1 MIKQVYIQNFQG
13 TTGRYNLSDLNVI
26 SGDNGSGKS
35 TIIKAIQLLLL
46 RTVPSDSVNDIVG
59 DQYNYYCGLEGGEM
73 VIEVTTDDGTASR
86 TWSKTKGKVSTRSI
100 INGADA
106 GANTHFMRAC
116 GVSIFNVQAFWGM
129 TPSQQ
134 VNVICELAGIDPAEL
149 ESLNEKIEQ
158 VVSQKC
164 ESIDKVKSASNAL
177 KDHEREIQILVEEG
191 RFGQGVNVSQVRSE
205 LRQLETEMDDLTKAI
220 DSHTAGEAK
229 RKSNEERL
237 AYVSARIGEVA
248 NELETIIVP
257 SMVTTFDL
265 EEELKKIESIKYE
278 HRQRTSIEEKIAK
291 MKGKSQPTPV
301 AVHQAD
307 VDDLIGKIRD
317 AESGRGCSDEDKLG
331 YTIGQKIYNALRD
344 LQPVLDEKERQ
355 QCKDVV
361 REICGKYK
369 SAVLAAESRTPT
381 PIDQVA
387 AWKSEIENKRS
398 TLKAYDIAYSEW
410 MITQKEARQLENDL
424 KELKKVPY
432 DEAYHNKIL
441 NDLLTRRQDAQKA
454 QSAGDGRARLEREG
468 DKLAS
473 ELASLSEAVSKAT
486 EAVDVDVL
494 RKAKS
499 DSQAKYNLLR
509 EALAGAIE
517 YAKLDELREK
527 KLAQLE
533 ELNKTVQDLKYQE
546 SQLMGQK
553 LKLLDAVQEKI
564 SLQCGAVTSPMS
576 VDIEIPTITKKN
588 RSEKIRFWL
597 KKQQGDRVERS
608 TLCGAE
614 CVEFDLA
621 LGIALVGEGGLVSAE
636 VAELTPARLDELV
649 GKLKALKKP
658 VQKILIGHSL
668 GRFEVDRRVN
678 YISVESK

>member
-1 MIKQVYIQNFQG
+1 MIKQVNLINFQG
-13 TTGRYNLSDLNVI
+13 TTGRYNLADLNI
-26 SGDNGSGKS
+26 INGDNGAGKS

-73 VIEVTTDDGTASR
+73 VIEVTTDAGTVSR

-177 KDHEREIQILVEEG
+177 KDHEKEIQILVEEN
-191 RFGQGVNVSQVRSE
+191 RFGQGVNVGQVRSE

-237 AYVSARIGEVA
+237 AYVSSRMGEVA
-248 NELETIIVP
+248 NELETIVVP
-257 SMVTTFDL
+257 SMVTTIDL

-278 HRQRTSIEEKIAK
+278 HRQRATIEEKAAK

-307 VDDLIGKIRD
+307 IDDLIGKIRD

-331 YTIGQKIYNALRD
+331 YAIGQKIYNALRD
-344 LQPVLDEKERQ
+344 LQPVINETERQ

-369 SAVLAAESRTPT
+369 SAVLAAESRTPL
-381 PIDQVA
+381 DQVA
-387 AWKSEIENKRS
+387 AWKSEIDNKRA

-410 MITQKEARQLENDL
+410 CMTQKEARQLENDL

-441 NDLLTRRQDAQKA
+441 NDLSTRRQDAQKA
-454 QSAGDGRARLEREG
+454 QSAKDKRARLEKEG
-468 DKLAS
+468 EKLAS
-473 ELASLSEAVSKAT
+473 ELANLSEAVSQASN
-486 EAVDVDVL
+486 AVDIDVL

-499 DSQAKYNLLR
+499 DNQAKYTLLR
-509 EALAGAIE
+509 ESLAGAIE

-527 KLAQLE
+527 KLSQLE
-533 ELNKTVQDLKYQE
+533 DLNKTVQDLKYQE

-588 RSEKIRFWL
+588 RSEKIKFWL
-597 KKQQGDRVERS
+597 KKPNGDRVERS

-636 VAELTPARLDELV
+636 VAELTPARLDELF

-678 YISVESK
+678 YIPVESK